1 MMLFISSSRLRVK
14 IMIEA
19 ISHVTFLPLHL
30 VICRKMEE
38 VKIKT
43 NLKLIQTERQ
53 RVSVG
58 GLLGV
63 ISESVKQPCK
73 QAIEPT

>member
-1 MMLFISSSRLRVK
+1 MLFISSSRFRVK
-14 IMIEA
+14 IMIQA
-19 ISHVTFLPLHL
+19 ISHVAFLPLHL

-38 VKIKT
+38 VKIKKI
-43 NLKLIQTERQ
+43 KLIQTERQ